1 MKLLTAELHK
11 ALCAKWFSVLMAV
24 LLFAYFLVC
33 LMFASADEK
42 MSYSQNEVET
52 IKVFAQRYADDS
64 EGFAEYKEACRSAAL
79 DIIQRLNLEYD
90 MGLESGADEKELEKK
105 YEAIYSDPATFL
117 THVFSE
123 RIDDASLI
131 AAYSRLNEVK
141 SDFHLGVAMIL
152 KQSERNAAELRE
164 EFGMTPADPLYQYQI
179 YAYDKY
185 KSVSEKAVVGEE
197 LVFGWDTLFS
207 FSYGDIFLFFALIL
221 LVGTLYF
228 IERNSGM
235 APIICVLKHGRTKAA
250 VSKIGAAAIMSV
262 ALTLLFSLLSFSV
275 IGIHFGFSDPAAS
288 VQNIQALS
296 LVPETWSIGGYY
308 CYYLALKCLSAIAF
322 TALLSVFAAAIVS
335 EPVYYL
341 SGALLFVVHFL
352 CGTVGLKYQQVF
364 RLNLYSLCNVVPVTD
379 RLYVFQPFTSCFGYH
394 IIAPILCVLLF
405 VLLAAASIMIGN
417 SAFSRRPGKKVFSVL
432 AQQLKRKAGKAFP
445 AKERKHYRRD
455 VSLLRWE
462 ARKLLAQKSS
472 IVILVLSLIAQIG
485 ISVAVRIHS
494 EPEREARI
502 YTGFILSEVKGAY
515 SQNGEKCK
523 WLLKIYSDPNDGLKY
538 LDEAIASGVF
548 PEQERERIAET
559 AAFIYKN
566 NLTDDFLY
574 SEQIYERNT
583 LLYVSGFDPVFID
596 ETGILP
602 VVTNRLVYPLYFLVL
617 ITCILVWTAE
627 YGGKSKE
634 NHFANIMAGTR
645 NGRSRTFM
653 AKTRF
658 SVFAAAVVSSAFHAI
673 ELLIL
678 IPGRSLDCLD
688 VPLYSIS
695 AYSEAN
701 IGLSVGGYLLIV
713 FAVRVAS
720 AVLFTLLSLSVSALV
735 KNFTA
740 AFSIVAGSTILPTLL
755 FRAGLDFAGYASF
768 VDFLSGN
775 GMVLFSAWKSLFG
788 SVYGTVLTYL
798 IIFTIVTFAVTAVA
812 YLRNGEKRRI

>member
-11 ALCAKWFSVLMAV
+11 LFCAKWFAALMAAF
-24 LLFAYFLVC
+24 LFASSFVCFL
-33 LMFASADEK
+33 FASGSERI
-42 MSYSQNEVET
+42 SYTQNEVET
-52 IKVFAQRYADDS
+52 IKAFAQRYADDPEGLQIFSQSCTNARKEILLRLS
-64 EGFAEYKEACRSAAL
+64 EEYEKE
-79 DIIQRLNLEYD
+79 LEA
-90 MGLESGADEKELEKK
+90 GANEKELEKK
-105 YEAIYSDPATFL
+105 YEAIYSDPVTFL

-123 RIDDASLI
+123 RIDDAALI
-131 AAYSRLNEVK
+131 AAYNRLNEVK

-164 EFGMTPADPLYQYQI
+164 EYGMTPADPLYQYQI

-185 KSVSEKAVVGEE
+185 ESVSEKAVVGEE
-197 LVFGWDTLFS
+197 IVFGWGTLFS

-235 APIICVLKHGRTKAA
+235 TSLLCVSKHGRTKAA
-250 VSKIGAAAIMSV
+250 VSKIGAAAIMSI
-262 ALTLLFSLLSFSV
+262 ALTLLFLLLSFSV
-275 IGIHFGFSDPAAS
+275 IGIRFGYSDPAAS

-296 LVPETWSIGGYY
+296 LVPETWSVGGYY

-405 VLLAAASIMIGN
+405 VFLSATSIMIGN
-417 SAFSRRPGKKVFSVL
+417 SAFSRRPGKKVLSVL
-432 AQQLKRKAGKAFP
+432 AQRIKSKAFP
-445 AKERKHYRRD
+445 TKDRKDYRRD

-462 ARKLLAQKSS
+462 ARKLLAQKSF

-485 ISVAVRIHS
+485 ISVAVRIQS

-502 YTGFILSEVKGAY
+502 YTRFILPEVKGAY
-515 SQNGEKCK
+515 SQNGEKCE
-523 WLLKIYSDPNDGLKY
+523 WLLKVYSDPNDGLKY

-548 PEQERERIAET
+548 PEQDRERLAET

-566 NLTDDFLY
+566 DLTGDFLY
-574 SEQIYERNT
+574 SGIVCERNA
-583 LLYVSGFDPVFID
+583 LLYGNGLDPVFID

-602 VVTNRLVYPLYFLVL
+602 AVTNRLVYPLFFLVL
-617 ITCILVWTAE
+617 IACILVWTAE

-634 NHFANIMAGTR
+634 NHFANIMTGTR

-658 SVFAAAVVSSAFHAI
+658 SVLAAAVVASAFHAI

-678 IPGRSLDCLD
+678 IPGRSMDCLD

-695 AYSEAN
+695 AYSEAG

-720 AVLFTLLSLSVSALV
+720 AALFTLLSLSVSALV

-740 AFSIVAGSTILPTLL
+740 AFSIIAGSTILPTLL

-768 VDFLSGN
+768 VDLLSGN
-775 GMVLFSAWKSLFG
+775 GMVLFSAGKSLFG
-788 SVYGTVLTYL
+788 SVYGALLTYF
-798 IIFTIVTFAVTAVA
+798 IIFMIVTFAVTAVA
-812 YLRNGEKRRI
+812 YLRNGDKRI